1 MYESGSNVRRS
12 RRRGRFALM
21 AMATAL
27 IGSVLVPGAPAGA
40 TPASLHKDY
49 TVPGHARFELTEA
62 WCDNTGPHI
71 TISSELDILGDQGA
85 QLTFKNNVKGTK
97 TLSVAGQVTVDVFD
111 TDLSTEGIAKQPPLG
126 GVGGNP
132 FIYFHPEGGGYYY
145 LGRCVQ
151 DGKIGAG
158 LNTGPFA
165 EDLEISAFT
174 TLFIQSLSCTS
185 KGSKLN
191 VTSDS
196 GTGDVNGW
204 IVFANNDLGKN
215 PPHIN
220 DDEIAASV
228 GLTLLQG
235 LSNIRRGWGVG
246 GTGGNPLIEVATG
259 TLDDLGVFSQEGNAL
274 QLGRCKN
281 LL

>member
-1 MYESGSNVRRS
+1 MHETGSNMKRS
-12 RRRGRFALM
+12 HRRRTVAFM

-27 IGSVLVPGAPAGA
+27 VGSVLVPGPPAGA
-40 TPASLHKDY
+40 TPVSLHKNY
-49 TVPGHARFELTEA
+49 TVAGHARFELTEA

-71 TISSELDILGDQGA
+71 TISSELDILGDHSA
-85 QLTFKNNVKGTK
+85 QLTFKNNAKGTK
-97 TLSVAGQVTVDVFD
+97 TLSVVGQMTLDVFD
-111 TDLSTEGIAKQPPLG
+111 IDGTVAQIAKQPPLG

-132 FIYFHPEGGGYYY
+132 FIYFHPEGGSAHY

-158 LNTGPFA
+158 FNTGPFA
-165 EDLEISAFT
+165 EDLDVSAFSD
-174 TLFIQSLSCTS
+174 LFIQSLECTS

-196 GTGDVNGW
+196 GTGDVDGQ
-204 IVFANNDLGKN
+204 IVFANNDLGRN

-228 GLTLLQG
+228 ELTLLQG

-259 TLDDLGVFSQEGNAL
+259 VGADVNSFDADGPAL
-274 QLGRCKN
+274 ALGRCKN

>member
-1 MYESGSNVRRS
+1 MHETGSNMKRS
-12 RRRGRFALM
+12 HRRRTVAFM

-27 IGSVLVPGAPAGA
+27 VGSVLVPGSPAGA
-40 TPASLHKDY
+40 TPVSLHKNY

-85 QLTFKNNVKGTK
+85 RITFKNNAKGTK
-97 TLSVAGQVTVDVFD
+97 SLTVTGEVTLDVFD

-165 EDLEISAFT
+165 EDLDISAFSD
-174 TLFIQSLSCTS
+174 LFIQSLQCTS
-185 KGSKLN
+185 RGSKLN

-204 IVFANNDLGKN
+204 IVFANNDLGRN

-220 DDEIAASV
+220 DDEIAASAE
-228 GLTLLQG
+228 LTLLQG

-246 GTGGNPLIEVATG
+246 GTGGNPLIELATG
-259 TLDDLGVFSQEGNAL
+259 TLSEAGIFTQEGDAR